1 MNFLQRKNRNPQ
13 QKPPSGNTQNTS
25 TNPLKTATDSLKN
38 AAEKTKEVLTNTVQ
52 AVANLFRVE
61 YNLAVPDNEALCETI
76 ELETA
81 TNTTLNLNFK
91 ELCDTEL
98 VACCENPEYRVYT
111 QPNNGGTLTILD
123 PVLGTATY
131 KPKKGFLGKECFV
144 VEIACDDEDYNSHL
158 VVCVKVGAC
167 ACSPLRYSIGEDCT
181 LCETID
187 CQIANPKQPNAA
199 KQYELVAN
207 SVVGGT
213 ATVSTN
219 GQLEFTPQSGATEA
233 NFQVLL
239 TQGCNKCCID
249 VFVDITSVCE
259 PCEHELSWDTC
270 ANQTPPIFD
279 LPICNFCNC
288 HCPKWSAVASAGE
301 FAWVKDANGKDT
313 SQWTITPPSQF
324 AGLIKVTFT
333 ATCYDKTTV
342 TTSCTI
348 DVNHCCNDYAIEWTE
363 GCNIANTV
371 SFEYNCGSCES
382 GCKNAQFV
390 AQNVPEGVTV
400 SLAPISNS
408 SVIVTV
414 TTSGTR
420 DIEFDIVST
429 CSNKPG
435 ACYGHVIVTDEYCPD
450 NWTRISGKCL
460 PTCDPNDPDCGCPE
474 GYFNIAGI
482 CFELCDA
489 NAKKECN
496 QCADGFTHV
505 TLLLADGSSVCVCL
519 PTDEC
524 PTGWVHVNGLC
535 LPTCVNGVCPD
546 GFICINGI
554 CLPLCVNG
562 NCPDGFAPVTLD
574 INGVA
579 TCVCFPECVD
589 GNCPEGWVCAGTIC
603 LPECVNG
610 VCPEGMICINGI
622 CLPLCVGGNCPD
634 GFAPVTLNINGVA
647 TCVCFPECVDG
658 NCPEGWVCAGT
669 ICLPE
674 CVNGVCPEGMI
685 CINGICLP
693 LCVDG
698 NCPDG
703 FAPVTLDINGVATCV
718 CFPECVDGNCPE
730 GWVCAGTICLPE
742 CVNGVCPEG
751 MICINGICLPL
762 CVGGNCPDGFAPV
775 TLNIN
780 GVATCVCFP
789 ECVDGNCPEGWVCAG
804 TICLPECVNGVC
816 PEGMICINGICLPLC
831 VGGNCPNGFAPATI
845 TVNGANI
852 CVCLPECVD
861 GNCPEGFE
869 CVGGLCLPECVDG
882 ECPEGFY
889 PQTIQVD
896 GVDVCVC
903 HTLCPVTLTTFATQT
918 FNGSVGNSVNSTIPQ
933 LNAACSG
940 TETYNLSNAINN
952 LPAGVTFGVN
962 GSNATLAATSDA
974 ANVGSFAIQN
984 VEVLCDNVLVGTTTF
999 NINIAPTVTTKP
1011 SHIITD
1017 ASGTWQCTNG
1027 TMTGQLTITSV
1038 EPIPPTSTLQVAS
1051 GYVNTTYGV
1060 PVANA
1065 ADYTVDAN
1073 GLITVINEVSTL
1085 VLDITFA
1092 NPNCA
1097 DMPSIVLGISNAN
1110 YPPNTLTW
1118 GGHNAK
1124 GGKYVATSNIPMPFV
1139 KGNKGDYIIYGGF
1152 ASNTPTDGSL
1162 HVYYGTSVNGSA
1174 FNNTTPVA
1182 YDGNQTS
1189 VTVLTPFANGNY
1201 LQVCLTDGTNT
1212 VCDKKRVPLPKID
1225 EVISATDIVY
1235 SFSNLAADAMHPNFI
1250 GSGYNFNINYT
1261 YGSGA
1266 SNSGD
1271 LQYDSSGNTV
1281 LNTLPT
1287 FAMPDIANNTVT
1299 LNIAGMLAVGITDIV
1314 VTLSANNEYSDT
1326 AIISSVQQ
1334 VIDTWNS
1341 SNCGAATFTPIFTF
1355 ATDGT
1360 GGALMSLDV
1369 QATGLTNAAT
1379 LEVFVS
1385 PNNGTGTSPSTT
1397 PFSYNL
1403 NDTTQYANIISV
1415 SPYEPKIFADE
1426 QTEPNDQ
1433 NNWLVLRVTDGACV
1447 YYVIIW
1453 YGEFILC
1460 TDPTNA
1466 IKYVVVNDIN
1476 DFDPS
1481 TTPML
1486 SATID
1491 TTPICP

>member
-13 QKPPSGNTQNTS
+13 QNPPSGNTQNTS
-25 TNPLKTATDSLKN
+25 TNPLKTAADSLKN

-61 YNLAVPDNEALCETI
+61 YDLAVPDNEALCETI

-81 TNTTLNLNFK
+81 INTTHNLNFK

-98 VACCENPEYRVYT
+98 VACCENPEYRVFS

-131 KPKKGFLGKECFV
+131 KPKKGFIGKECFV
-144 VEIACDDEDYNSHL
+144 VEIACDDDDYNTHL
-158 VVCVKVGAC
+158 KVCVKVGAC

-219 GQLEFTPQSGATEA
+219 GQLEFTPLSGAIEA
-233 NFQVLL
+233 NFQVLIK
-239 TQGCNKCCID
+239 QGCDKCCID
-249 VFVDITSVCE
+249 IFVDITSVCE

-288 HCPKWSAVASAGE
+288 HCPEWSAVASAGE

-313 SQWTITPPSQF
+313 TQWTITPPSQF
-324 AGLIKVTFT
+324 AGVIKVTFT

-348 DVNHCCNDYAIEWTE
+348 DVNHCCDDYAIEWGE

-371 SFEYNCGSCES
+371 SFEYNCGTCES

-408 SVIVTV
+408 SVFVTV
-414 TTSGTR
+414 TTSGAR

-435 ACYGHVIVTDEYCPD
+435 ACYGHVIITDEYCPN

-460 PTCDPNDPDCGCPE
+460 PTCDPDDPNCGCPE
-474 GYFNIAGI
+474 GYFNVAGI
-482 CFELCDA
+482 CFELCDP

-505 TLLLADGSSVCVCL
+505 TLLLADGSTVCVCL

-589 GNCPEGWVCAGTIC
+589 GNCPTGFVCVGTLC
-603 LPECVNG
+603 LPECVDG
-610 VCPEGMICINGI
+610 VCP
-622 CLPLCVGGNCPD
+622 
-634 GFAPVTLNINGVA
+634 A
-647 TCVCFPECVDG
+647 
-658 NCPEGWVCAGT
+658 
-669 ICLPE
+669 
-674 CVNGVCPEGMI
+674 GMI

-698 NCPDG
+698 NCP
-703 FAPVTLDINGVATCV
+703 
-718 CFPECVDGNCPE
+718 
-730 GWVCAGTICLPE
+730 
-742 CVNGVCPEG
+742 
-751 MICINGICLPL
+751 
-762 CVGGNCPDGFAPV
+762 
-775 TLNIN
+775 
-780 GVATCVCFP
+780 
-789 ECVDGNCPEGWVCAG
+789 
-804 TICLPECVNGVC
+804 
-816 PEGMICINGICLPLC
+816 
-831 VGGNCPNGFAPATI
+831 NGFASATI
-845 TVNGANI
+845 TVNGVNI

-869 CVGGLCLPECVDG
+869 CLGGLCLPECVNG

-903 HTLCPVTLTTFATQT
+903 HLLCPVTLTTFAVQT
-918 FNGSVGNSVNSTIPQ
+918 FNGSVGNSVNSTIPK

-940 TETYNLSNAINN
+940 TEIYNLSNATNN

-962 GSNATLAATSDA
+962 GSNATLTATSDS

-1011 SHIITD
+1011 SRITTD

-1051 GYVNTTYGV
+1051 GYANTTYGV

-1065 ADYTVDAN
+1065 ADYTVNAN

-1097 DMPSIVLGISNAN
+1097 DMPSIILGISNAN

-1118 GGHNAK
+1118 GGHNAN
-1124 GGKYVATSNIPMPFV
+1124 GGAYVATSNIPTPFV

-1152 ASNTPTDGSL
+1152 APSTPTDGSL
-1162 HVYYGTSVNGSA
+1162 QVYYGTSVNGSA

-1182 YDGNQTS
+1182 FDGNQTS
-1189 VTVLTPFANGNY
+1189 ATVLTPFANGNY

-1235 SFSNLAADAMHPNFI
+1235 SLSNLAPDTSPNFK
-1250 GSGYNFNINYT
+1250 GSGFSFYIKYT
-1261 YGSGA
+1261 DVSGVV
-1266 SNSGD
+1266 NSAD
-1271 LQYDSSGNTV
+1271 LQYDSSGNTL

-1299 LNIAGMLAVGITDIV
+1299 LNIAAMLAVGIVEIE
-1314 VTLSANNEYSDT
+1314 VTLAAKNEYHDT
-1326 AIISSVQQ
+1326 AIISSVGQ

-1341 SNCGAATFTPIFTF
+1341 SNCGGATFTPILTF
-1355 ATDGT
+1355 AQDVA
-1360 GGALMSLDV
+1360 GGDLVSLDV

-1379 LEVFVS
+1379 LEAYIS
-1385 PNNGTGTSPSTT
+1385 PNNNDTSTSPSSS

-1403 NDTTQYANIISV
+1403 NDPAQYANFLST
-1415 SPYEPKIFADE
+1415 SPYTPTIFVDA
-1426 QTEPNDQ
+1426 QTEAGDV

-1466 IKYVVVNDIN
+1466 IKYIVVSDIN
-1476 DFDPS
+1476 SFDPA
-1481 TTPML
+1481 TTPM
-1486 SATID
+1486 SSVTID
-1491 TTPICP
+1491 TTPICI